1 MRTRRLTAVTAIAA
15 TAAALLAGCSGRS
28 GGGHGPVTADAAR
41 PLVAVPVSTSMATAG
56 LSWAVVPTGG
66 PSVGGTVW
74 QLLVRVT
81 ADGSWRLAT
90 PPGVADNGGLV
101 VAEAGSSAM
110 TVGFVPNQL
119 LRFTPLA
126 SSADDGAHWTQGL
139 LPAGLAAAPS
149 ALAALS
155 GGRLLA
161 ITSRG
166 VQESASGGGQWTT
179 LVTLRT
185 LAATAGGRACG
196 LVALT
201 AAAAGPSGDP
211 LVAGECGRPG
221 VAEVFEQ
228 TAGGWRAASARLS
241 GSLARRPVTVLQ
253 LTPASGGTSV
263 LLAAG
268 RGAGEAVIPSW
279 LADGAT
285 TVTASAPLSIK
296 GDPVTS
302 TFFSSAGGWG
312 AVVGGRQAQFDG
324 AAAALPGT
332 RKAVA
337 ALSSRLTSLPGKDA
351 TLVFGPGAAAGR
363 VLLTALIPG
372 LDTVAVW
379 QQSAAGTWRRTQ
391 VIAIPSAPS

>member
-1 MRTRRLTAVTAIAA
+1 MRTRRLTVAIAIAA
-15 TAAALLAGCSGRS
+15 TVAAVLAGCSGRS
-28 GGGHGPVTADAAR
+28 AGGHGPVTAEAAK
-41 PLVAVPVSTSMATAG
+41 LAVAVPVATSMSTAG

-74 QLLVRVT
+74 QLLVRDT
-81 ADGSWRLAT
+81 AGGSWRLAT

-101 VAEAGSSAM
+101 VAGADSGAM

-126 SSADDGAHWTQGL
+126 ITADGGVHWTQGL
-139 LPAGLAAAPS
+139 LPSGLAAAPS
-149 ALAALS
+149 ALAPLS
-155 GGRLLA
+155 GDRLLA
-161 ITSRG
+161 ITTRG
-166 VQESASGGGQWTT
+166 VQESGTGGSRWTT
-179 LVTLRT
+179 VVTLRT
-185 LAATAGGRACG
+185 LASTAAGRACG

-201 AAAAGPSGDP
+201 AAAPGPSGDP

-221 VAEVFEQ
+221 VVEIFEQ
-228 TAGGWRAASARLS
+228 TAAGWRAASARLG

-263 LLAAG
+263 LLASG
-268 RGAGEAVIPSW
+268 RGAEEKVIPSW
-279 LADGAT
+279 LADGAAAVT
-285 TVTASAPLSIK
+285 TSAPLTIK
-296 GDPVTS
+296 GDSVTS

-312 AVVGGRQAQFDG
+312 AVVGGRQAQFDA

-332 RKAVA
+332 RKAMA
-337 ALSSRLTSLPGKDA
+337 ALTSRPTSLPGKNA
-351 TLVFGPGAAAGR
+351 TLVFGPGTAAGR
-363 VLLTALIPG
+363 VLLTALVPG

-391 VIAIPSAPS
+391 VINIPSTPS